1 MSKSISIIGAG
12 IAGLS
17 VGCYLQM
24 NGYQTQIF
32 EMHDKAGGLCTA
44 WQRKGYNIDGCVQWL
59 WGSSP
64 NHEAYG
70 FWEELGA
77 IQGKNIINL
86 EELMQIETLDG
97 KSFSLYTNADRLEQ
111 EMKTLAPEDSE
122 FIHHFA
128 EAIRRFASLRMPV
141 DKNPELYTA
150 VDYLKMGKFAFTMRS
165 FNRWKITMSEFAQE
179 FKNPG
184 MRSFW
189 QQVWEPNMSV
199 LNVIMQLASTHNK
212 SSGYP
217 IGGSL
222 PIVQSIE
229 KRYANLGG
237 KINFKDRINRI
248 IVENNRAAGLR
259 LANGSE
265 VKSDYVISAADGY
278 ETIFEMLEGKFVDEK
293 IQEYYSQFPV
303 FTPLVYVGL
312 GVNRSFE
319 YTHKIISGIKFE
331 LQKSIRIGDSENKFL
346 MVRVHNY
353 EPTMAPKGKTLLTC
367 SIESSYPYWNTLRE
381 DIKKYNSEKER
392 IGKEVIEALDN
403 RFPGL
408 ANQIEMIDVATPV
421 TYFRY
426 TGNWQGTYEGWVPTP
441 NVPPTFI
448 MKKTLQGLDDFYM
461 VGQWVMPGGGL
472 PSGVLSG
479 RWVTQML
486 CKKDGKKFLTSK
498 P

>member
-1 MSKSISIIGAG
+1 
-12 IAGLS
+12 
-17 VGCYLQM
+17 
-24 NGYQTQIF
+24 
-32 EMHDKAGGLCTA
+32 
-44 WQRKGYNIDGCVQWL
+44 
-59 WGSSP
+59 
-64 NHEAYG
+64 
-70 FWEELGA
+70 
-77 IQGKNIINL
+77 
-86 EELMQIETLDG
+86 
-97 KSFSLYTNADRLEQ
+97 
-111 EMKTLAPEDSE
+111 
-122 FIHHFA
+122 
-128 EAIRRFASLRMPV
+128 
-141 DKNPELYTA
+141 
-150 VDYLKMGKFAFTMRS
+150 
-165 FNRWKITMSEFAQE
+165 
-179 FKNPG
+179 
-184 MRSFW
+184 
-189 QQVWEPNMSV
+189 
-199 LNVIMQLASTHNK
+199 MQLASTHNK

-303 FTPLVYVGL
+303 FTPLVYVGM

-426 TGNWQGTYEGWVPTP
+426 TGNWQGTFEGWVPTP

-479 RWVTQML
+479 RLVTQML

>member
-1 MSKSISIIGAG
+1 MSKSVSIIGAG

-44 WQRKGYNIDGCVQWL
+44 WQRKGYNVDGCLQWL

-64 NHEAYG
+64 NHEAYK

-77 IQGKNIINL
+77 IQGKQIINL
-86 EELMQIETLDG
+86 EELMRIETLDG

-111 EMKTLAPEDSE
+111 EMKNLDPEDSE
-122 FIHHFA
+122 FIHDFA

-150 VDYLKMGKFAFTMRS
+150 VDYLKMSKFAFTMRS
-165 FNRWKITMSEFAQE
+165 FNRWKITISEFAQQ

-199 LNVIMQLASTHNK
+199 LNMIMQLASTHNK

-237 KINFKDRINRI
+237 KINFKDRINKI
-248 IVENNRAAGLR
+248 IVENNRSVGLR

-265 VKSDYVISAADGY
+265 VKSDCVISAADGH
-278 ETIFEMLEGKFVDEK
+278 ETIFEMLEGKFFDDKV
-293 IQEYYSQFPV
+293 QEYYSQFPV

-319 YTHKIISGIKFE
+319 DTPKIISGIKFE
-331 LQKSIRIGDSENKFL
+331 LQKSIKIGDS
-346 MVRVHNY
+346 
-353 EPTMAPKGKTLLTC
+353 
-367 SIESSYPYWNTLRE
+367 
-381 DIKKYNSEKER
+381 
-392 IGKEVIEALDN
+392 
-403 RFPGL
+403 
-408 ANQIEMIDVATPV
+408 
-421 TYFRY
+421 
-426 TGNWQGTYEGWVPTP
+426 
-441 NVPPTFI
+441 
-448 MKKTLQGLDDFYM
+448 
-461 VGQWVMPGGGL
+461 
-472 PSGVLSG
+472 
-479 RWVTQML
+479 
-486 CKKDGKKFLTSK
+486 
-498 P
+498 